1 MELQKVSRRYR
12 IRLLQETDMDDI
24 LRLSESNPMFY
35 EYCPPFVT
43 RESIL
48 NDMKALPRERQTQK
62 NIILVFLKGRS

>member
-48 NDMKALPRERQTQK
+48 NDISFTTGKDRRRK
-62 NIILVFLKGRS
+62 ILYWFF

>member
-48 NDMKALPRERQTQK
+48 NDMKLCHRERQTQK

>member
-48 NDMKALPRERQTQK
+48 NLSL
-62 NIILVFLKGRS
+62 IHI